1 MGVYRIIAFD
11 PGGTTGWA
19 TFTAERV
26 LWPDDEPTYGSPTFE
41 SGHLS
46 GNNHHQTLYQAL
58 VDSLEETTLV
68 VCESFQFR
76 NVDRMGTELISVEY
90 IGVIRFFCQE
100 FGLMLH
106 MQTASQGKATSGHA
120 FVKKENLVRLGLWKP
135 GHDNKDEMDAY
146 GHLLYHMIHTS
157 HVLRNELLQKGWK

>member
-1 MGVYRIIAFD
+1 VSVFRIIAFD
-11 PGGTTGWA
+11 PGGKTGWG
-19 TFTAERV
+19 TFTADRI
-26 LWPDDEPTYGSPTFE
+26 LWPEGEPTYGGPKFK
-41 SGHLS
+41 SGTITGL
-46 GNNHHQTLYQAL
+46 NHHQDLYQLL

-68 VCESFQFR
+68 VCESFEFR

-106 MQTASQGKATSGHA
+106 LQTASQGKATSGNA

-135 GHDNKDEMDAY
+135 NSKDEMDAY

-157 HVLRNELLQKGWK
+157 HVLRNELLEKGWK